1 MLFAL
6 VGAYYLFNIS
16 RFSEG
21 EANFAEV
28 VPTAVARVAKAH
40 GATGHPHVAQRINAT
55 RTQTVTHTVHVTE
68 TATIRETETVMMTV
82 SIPADPV
89 VFVLIMISADS
100 ASEGAIL
107 IKVCNYILR
116 PSTHST

>member
-6 VGAYYLFNIS
+6 VGAYYLFHIS

-21 EANFAEV
+21 EAIFAEV
-28 VPTAVARVAKAH
+28 TAVARVAKAH
-40 GATGHPHVAQRINAT
+40 GAAGHPHVAQRINA
-55 RTQTVTHTVHVTE
+55 
-68 TATIRETETVMMTV
+68 TATIRETETVMMTI

-107 IKVCNYILR
+107 IKVRNYFPR